1 MRWDCGEERPLEIM
15 IVVHSVQSSPTVEV
29 ELAVMVGIWYCGSIT
44 NINISLG
51 IVTCAGRVWW
61 PSSPVPTVVSR

>member
-1 MRWDCGEERPLEIM
+1 
-15 IVVHSVQSSPTVEV
+15 VVLWRREATRNNESGSVQSSPTVEV
-29 ELAVMVGIWYCGSIT
+29 GLAVMVGIWYCGSIS
-44 NINISLG
+44 NISISLG